1 MHKTLFIVAAGL
13 STRFNG
19 RPKHLAKIKGMP
31 NIEHTLQ
38 LARRWYNDIYVVV
51 NEKASEETIR
61 DTGSIAV
68 SYGYRQLLIPSGKG
82 DADAVYQALSKVG
95 FNLKHASIC
104 WGDAWFKD
112 DKVFET
118 ASESLDGEEYDNI
131 VFDAMCA
138 QEESPYGWF
147 NVSSSGLILDA
158 AFASDPNVEALPQ
171 GAYAV
176 HDQCFFNVNV
186 RNFKDLYEK
195 YILSIELKAKTLEQN
210 FASYASLF
218 KLSLKY
224 EISWYKMINW
234 AKSAYCDPS
243 EIKTHSMA
251 TILERPVAMSFN
263 TEEDLEKIENA

>member
-19 RPKHLAKIKGMP
+19 RPKHLAKIKGMS

-38 LARRWYNDIYVVV
+38 LARSWYNDIYVVV

-61 DTGSIAV
+61 DTGNIAV
-68 SYGYRQLLIPSGKG
+68 SYGDRQLLIPSGKG

-112 DKVFET
+112 DKVFEI
-118 ASESLDGEEYDNI
+118 AAESLNREEYDNI

-138 QEESPYGWF
+138 KEENPYGWF

-158 AFASDPNVEALPQ
+158 EFASDPNVKALPQ

-176 HDQCFFNVNV
+176 HDQCFFNINV
-186 RNFKDLYEK
+186 KNFKDLYEK
-195 YILSIELKAKTLEQN
+195 YIKSIELKAKILEQN

-234 AKSAYCDPS
+234 AKSEYCDPS
-243 EIKTHSMA
+243 EIKTHSIA

>member
-1 MHKTLFIVAAGL
+1 
-13 STRFNG
+13 
-19 RPKHLAKIKGMP
+19 MP

-38 LARRWYNDIYVVV
+38 LARSWYNDIYVVV

-61 DTGSIAV
+61 DTGNIAV
-68 SYGYRQLLIPSGKG
+68 SYGDRQLLIPSGKG

-112 DKVFET
+112 DKVFEI
-118 ASESLDGEEYDNI
+118 AAESLNREEYDNI

-138 QEESPYGWF
+138 KEENPYGWF
-147 NVSSSGLILDA
+147 NVSSSGIILDA
-158 AFASDPNVEALPQ
+158 EFASDPNVKALPQ

-176 HDQCFFNVNV
+176 HDQCFFNINV
-186 RNFKDLYEK
+186 KNFKDLYEK
-195 YILSIELKAKTLEQN
+195 YIKSIELKAKILEQN

-243 EIKTHSMA
+243 EIKTYSMA

>member
-13 STRFNG
+13 SIRFNG

-38 LARRWYNDIYVVV
+38 LARSWYNDIYVVV
-51 NEKASEETIR
+51 NEKASEETIKETSR
-61 DTGSIAV
+61 IAMLY
-68 SYGYRQLLIPSGKG
+68 SARQLLIPSGKG

-95 FNLKHASIC
+95 FNLKQASIC

-112 DKVFET
+112 SKVFET
-118 ASESLDGEEYDNI
+118 ASESLNGEEYDNV

-138 QEESPYGWF
+138 KEENPYGWF
-147 NVSSSGLILDA
+147 NVSSSGIILDA

-176 HDQCFFNVNV
+176 HDQCFFNINV
-186 RNFKDLYEK
+186 ENFKDLYEK
-195 YILSIELKAKTLEQN
+195 YVPSIELKAKTLEKN
-210 FASYASLF
+210 FSSYASLF
-218 KLSLKY
+218 KLALKY

-234 AKSAYCDPS
+234 AHSIYCDPL
-243 EIKTHSMA
+243 EIKTYSIA
-251 TILERPVAMSFN
+251 TILDSPVVMSFN

>member
-19 RPKHLAKIKGMP
+19 RPKHLAKIKGMS

-38 LARRWYNDIYVVV
+38 LARSWYNDIYVVI

-61 DTGSIAV
+61 DTGNIAV
-68 SYGYRQLLIPSGKG
+68 SYGDRQLLIPSGKG

-112 DKVFET
+112 DKVFEI
-118 ASESLDGEEYDNI
+118 AAESLNREEYDDI

-138 QEESPYGWF
+138 KEENPYGWF
-147 NVSSSGLILDA
+147 NVSSSGIILDA
-158 AFASDPNVEALPQ
+158 EFASDPNVKALPQ

-176 HDQCFFNVNV
+176 HDQCFFNINV
-186 RNFKDLYEK
+186 KNFKDLYEK
-195 YILSIELKAKTLEQN
+195 YIKSIELKTKTLEQN

-243 EIKTHSMA
+243 EIKTYSMA

>member
-38 LARRWYNDIYVVV
+38 LARSWYNDIYVVV

-61 DTGSIAV
+61 DTGNIAV
-68 SYGYRQLLIPSGKG
+68 SYGDRQLLIPSGKG

-112 DKVFET
+112 DKVFEI
-118 ASESLDGEEYDNI
+118 AAESLNREEYDNI

-138 QEESPYGWF
+138 KEENPYGWF

-158 AFASDPNVEALPQ
+158 EFASDPNVKALPQ

-176 HDQCFFNVNV
+176 HDQ
-186 RNFKDLYEK
+186 
-195 YILSIELKAKTLEQN
+195 
-210 FASYASLF
+210 
-218 KLSLKY
+218 
-224 EISWYKMINW
+224 
-234 AKSAYCDPS
+234 
-243 EIKTHSMA
+243 
-251 TILERPVAMSFN
+251 
-263 TEEDLEKIENA
+263 

>member
-38 LARRWYNDIYVVV
+38 LARSWYNDIYVVV

-61 DTGSIAV
+61 DTGNIAV
-68 SYGYRQLLIPSGKG
+68 SYGDRQLLIPSGKG

-112 DKVFET
+112 DKVFEI
-118 ASESLDGEEYDNI
+118 AAESLNREEYDNI

-138 QEESPYGWF
+138 KEENPYGWF

-158 AFASDPNVEALPQ
+158 EFASDPNVKALPQ

-176 HDQCFFNVNV
+176 HDQCFFNINV
-186 RNFKDLYEK
+186 KNFKDLYEK
-195 YILSIELKAKTLEQN
+195 YIKSIELKAKILEQN

-243 EIKTHSMA
+243 EIKTYSMA

>member
-19 RPKHLAKIKGMP
+19 RPKHLAKIKGIS

-38 LARRWYNDIYVVV
+38 LARSWYNDIYVVV

-61 DTGSIAV
+61 DTGNIAV
-68 SYGYRQLLIPSGKG
+68 SYGDRQLLIPSGKG

-112 DKVFET
+112 DKVFEI
-118 ASESLDGEEYDNI
+118 ASESLNREEYDNI

-138 QEESPYGWF
+138 KEENPYGWF

-158 AFASDPNVEALPQ
+158 EFASDPNVKALPQ

-176 HDQCFFNVNV
+176 HDQCFFNINV
-186 RNFKDLYEK
+186 KNFKDLYEK
-195 YILSIELKAKTLEQN
+195 YIKSIELKAKTLEQN

-243 EIKTHSMA
+243 EIKTYSMA

>member
-19 RPKHLAKIKGMP
+19 RPKHLAKIKGMS

-38 LARRWYNDIYVVV
+38 LARSWYNDIYVVV

-61 DTGSIAV
+61 DTGNIAV
-68 SYGYRQLLIPSGKG
+68 SYGDRQLLIPSGKG

-112 DKVFET
+112 DKVFEI
-118 ASESLDGEEYDNI
+118 AAESLNREEYDNI

-138 QEESPYGWF
+138 KEENPYGWF

-158 AFASDPNVEALPQ
+158 EFASDPNVKALPQ

-176 HDQCFFNVNV
+176 HDQCFFNINV
-186 RNFKDLYEK
+186 KNFKDLYEK
-195 YILSIELKAKTLEQN
+195 YIKSIELKAKILEQN

-243 EIKTHSMA
+243 EIKTYSMA

>member
-19 RPKHLAKIKGMP
+19 RPKHLAKIKGIP

-38 LARRWYNDIYVVV
+38 LARSWYNDIYVVV

-61 DTGSIAV
+61 DTGNIAV
-68 SYGYRQLLIPSGKG
+68 SYGDRQLLIPSGKG

-112 DKVFET
+112 DKVFEI
-118 ASESLDGEEYDNI
+118 AAESLNREEYDNI

-138 QEESPYGWF
+138 KEENPYGWF

-158 AFASDPNVEALPQ
+158 EFASDPNVKALPQ
-171 GAYAV
+171 GVYAV
-176 HDQCFFNVNV
+176 HDQCFFNINV
-186 RNFKDLYEK
+186 KNFKDLYDK
-195 YILSIELKAKTLEQN
+195 YIKSIELKAKTLEQN

-243 EIKTHSMA
+243 EIKTYSMA